1 MNETETIYRD
11 LVLEELKEL
20 NQQQK
25 SIEKNLNDSNN
36 KLSTL
41 ETVVFGVDRA
51 NGLRGDIKK
60 IQDALDIVKP
70 LTIKLNTSI
79 NSKDF
84 GVFNE
89 VTVLKK
95 KVTQLENFKLRLVTI
110 YAVVQIII
118 GIIIYIVSKFKIFD

>member
-25 SIEKNLNDSNN
+25 SIEKNLGDLNN
-36 KLSTL
+36 RLSTL
-41 ETVVFGVDRA
+41 ETVVIGVDKT

-70 LTIKLNTSI
+70 LAVGLDASMN
-79 NSKDF
+79 NKDF
-84 GVFNE
+84 GIFNE
-89 VTVLKK
+89 VIILKK

-110 YAVVQIII
+110 YAVVQVII
-118 GIIIYIVSKFKIFD
+118 GLVIYLLSKLKIFD